1 MEGKKQFM
9 VDGGYQGPGKK
20 KDGKMGDQYADES
33 SGVCAHCVKTL
44 TPHRSACQR
53 TFPAQEA
60 LKNQTGKTLC
70 LMDVNRPLPLVA
82 LVAVRWTLAMW

>member
-1 MEGKKQFM
+1 MGAIRGLE
-9 VDGGYQGPGKK
+9 KK
-20 KDGKMGDQYADES
+20 KIGRWETNTQMNLQ
-33 SGVCAHCVKTL
+33 GVCAHCVKTL
-44 TPHRSACQR
+44 MPHRSACQR

-82 LVAVRWTLAMW
+82 VVAVRWTLAMW

>member
-20 KDGKMGDQYADES
+20 KIGGLETNTWMNLQ
-33 SGVCAHCVKTL
+33 GVCAHCVKTL

-53 TFPAQEA
+53 TFTAEEA

-70 LMDVNRPLPLVA
+70 LMDVNRPLPLVV
-82 LVAVRWTLAMW
+82 LVAVQWTLAVW